1 MVNFEATTKISFDR
15 EIEEYRV
22 RLFINGEYQAGS
34 DYFTDCKIDAKET
47 AKEMEKKA
55 LLSDLNNETAK
66 EEMNQWIQ
74 DSIDLNEWCE

>member
-1 MVNFEATTKISFDR
+1 MVNFDATTKISFDR
-15 EIEEYRV
+15 EMEEYRV

-47 AKEMEKKA
+47 AKHMKENAFFSE
-55 LLSDLNNETAK
+55 LNNETAK

-74 DSIDLNEWCE
+74 DSIDLDEWSD